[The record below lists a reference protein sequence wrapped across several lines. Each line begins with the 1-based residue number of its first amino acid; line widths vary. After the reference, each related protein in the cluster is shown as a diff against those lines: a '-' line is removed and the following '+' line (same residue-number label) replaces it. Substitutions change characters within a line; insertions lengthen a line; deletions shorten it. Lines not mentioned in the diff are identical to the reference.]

1 MNKLFAITS
10 SGKTEKSFL
19 DLRFGK
25 CTYIV
30 FFDPQKNIYSIQPNP
45 FVEHEHSGVKLVQ
58 YLQDEGVNCIITGEV
73 GPVVSQKLE
82 QEKLQLVLLH
92 EERIKIEEIMNRIS
106 GQQD

>member
-1 MNKLFAITS
+1 MNKLYAITS

-25 CTYIV
+25 CENV
-30 FFDPQKNIYSIQPNP
+30 VLFDAEKNEYSIEENP
-45 FVEHEHSGVKLVQ
+45 FLNQEGHTGIKLVD
-58 YLQDEGVNCIITGEV
+58 YLKNKGITNIITGEV
-73 GPVVSQKLE
+73 GQMVSDKLE

-106 GQQD
+106 G

>member
-25 CTYIV
+25 CAYIV
-30 FFDPQKNIYSIQPNP
+30 FFDPQKNVYSIQENP
-45 FVEHEHSGVKLVQ
+45 FSGHEHSGTKLVQ
-58 YLQDEGVNCIITGEV
+58 LIQEEGATCIITGEV
-73 GPVVSQKLE
+73 GPIVSKKLE

-106 GQQD
+106 GE